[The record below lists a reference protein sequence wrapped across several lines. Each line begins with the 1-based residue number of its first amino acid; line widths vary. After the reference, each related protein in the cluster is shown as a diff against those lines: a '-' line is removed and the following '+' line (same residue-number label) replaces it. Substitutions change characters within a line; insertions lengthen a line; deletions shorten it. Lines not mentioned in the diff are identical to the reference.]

1 MNPTKTFF
9 GTLLVAALSAGC
21 ASSTSPNTQKGA
33 VGGAVAGAVIGGI
46 IGNNTSGDTTKGAAI
61 GAAAGGLAGAAVGNA
76 ADRRAE
82 NAQTAGD
89 RGYTSQGYVYPQVP
103 PSPTSAP
110 YETMTA
116 RPNNEAVWI
125 PGYYDFTGQGDQYR
139 WVPGHW
145 ENPPYGT
152 RSWQPPTWQ
161 QTNGGYVYVRGRW
174 Q

>member
-1 MNPTKTFF
+1 MNPTRKFL

-46 IGNNTSGDTTKGAAI
+46 IGNNTSGNTTKGAAI
-61 GAAAGGLAGAAVGNA
+61 GAAAGGLAGAAIGNNH
-76 ADRRAE
+76 DRRVE
-82 NAQTAGD
+82 NAQTTSD
-89 RGYTSQGYVYPQVP
+89 RGYVYTHVP
-103 PSPTSAP
+103 PTPTSAP
-110 YETMTA
+110 YESMPP

-145 ENPPYGT
+145 ENPPYGS

-161 QTNGGYVYVRGRW
+161 QTNGGYIYVRGHW